1 MAITFPLWRSS
12 FAFLSFACIY
22 ASVVRSA
29 TINITVTVP
38 AGSSNHG
45 LSSYVCVPTKWYDVI
60 VFFGANFFAHA
71 ATIRTLPGERPKEV
85 AFTVILALLFPFS
98 GISRGVEAIVR
109 HASWPPCS
117 GLRCAARAGALCIV
131 TRTWLWGPVRN
142 TVLKGLIFPNT
153 LEEQS
158 NVYGYTVG
166 KDRQQ
171 GLISTEYRYSGEIGA
186 KPIARRVIHGVNQ
199 QCLDDSYDV
208 AILPSN
214 TQIELRRR
222 DTPRSNH
229 TDNIHCEHERTLA
242 ITSMYNVPQMLVAI
256 VQLAYSSV
264 TLYRT
269 KGDQLDRFGYAAF
282 GLTVLPYLIMS
293 AMNLV
298 GNLLTPT
305 YPYLYMVC
313 SEEMEELEVRA
324 GSQGRLTGTVGYLV
338 QRNPT
343 SVMSP
348 DYTVMEGL
356 SALEPFWKLRPVPQQ
371 GAGQTEERVIKM
383 SRNLT
388 EPVSPETR
396 ITVPAHIPFQ
406 TTEEPERWAL
416 NTIAYWLSISVA
428 LLLPLPYVV
437 IGALTRFH
445 PNNSSHVQR
454 IFTMYWLAVGIIVG
468 AAIPFWKPNT
478 SIKPFMFGLIRILPL
493 LTKYP
498 LPGLIEFFILMGWYT
513 LVFLSSSAALGGF
526 VVVAQM
532 IKEYG
537 SCTRF

>member
-324 GSQGRLTGTVGYLV
+324 GSQGRLTGTV
-338 QRNPT
+338 
-343 SVMSP
+343 
-348 DYTVMEGL
+348 
-356 SALEPFWKLRPVPQQ
+356 
-371 GAGQTEERVIKM
+371 
-383 SRNLT
+383 
-388 EPVSPETR
+388 
-396 ITVPAHIPFQ
+396 AHIPFQ